1 MPALEIIL
9 YCTGGAVISPPEIA
23 SVCAG
28 DNVTLICNTT
38 GRFLVWSF
46 FLIPENETVPM
57 GYMHALQHSG
67 PNHLQVSEQRIG
79 STTFL
84 YSRSSAENALPLIST
99 LSISPVSEDL
109 NGTVVNC
116 TDVSTSD
123 TASTMINILN
133 EELTVPQGKHNITP
147 IKYYILNIVTV
158 TV

>member
-1 MPALEIIL
+1 M
-9 YCTGGAVISPPEIA
+9 
-23 SVCAG
+23 
-28 DNVTLICNTT
+28 
-38 GRFLVWSF
+38 WSF

-116 TDVSTSD
+116 TDVSTSN
-123 TASTMINILN
+123 TASTMINVIIGN
-133 EELTVPQGKHNITP
+133 NNI
-147 IKYYILNIVTV
+147 I
-158 TV
+158 